1 MESSLFASAASVFL
15 EKNLEKPSIR
25 EIPSNIIQPM
35 GAGPCFG
42 PTNKMA
48 GVHRFRG
55 VLRAGLVANLG
66 GDDMARMVPRGD
78 VKTDGPGEIFEE
90 MIQ

>member
-1 MESSLFASAASVFL
+1 
-15 EKNLEKPSIR
+15 
-25 EIPSNIIQPM
+25 M
-35 GAGPCFG
+35 GLVLDHP
-42 PTNKMA
+42 KMA

-55 VLRAGLVANLG
+55 LLRAGLVANLG
-66 GDDMARMVPRGD
+66 GDDMVPRGD

>member
-35 GAGPCFG
+35 GLVLDHP
-42 PTNKMA
+42 KMA

-55 VLRAGLVANLG
+55 LLRAGLVANLG
-66 GDDMARMVPRGD
+66 GDDMVPRGD

>member
-1 MESSLFASAASVFL
+1 M
-15 EKNLEKPSIR
+15 
-25 EIPSNIIQPM
+25 PSNIIQAM
-35 GAGPCFG
+35 GLGRL
-42 PTNKMA
+42 TIQWA

-66 GDDMARMVPRGD
+66 GRMFPEMFAWHG
-78 VKTDGPGEIFEE
+78 GFEE

>member
-35 GAGPCFG
+35 GLVLDHP
-42 PTNKMA
+42 KMA